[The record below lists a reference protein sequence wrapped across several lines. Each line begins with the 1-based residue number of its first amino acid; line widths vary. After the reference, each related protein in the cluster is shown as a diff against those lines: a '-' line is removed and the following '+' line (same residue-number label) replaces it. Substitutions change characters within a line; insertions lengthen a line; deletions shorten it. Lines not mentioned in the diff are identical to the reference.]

1 MNKLHMEN
9 FNRPMVLDALSL
21 TEQLYQQKISS
32 LSKGNFVQIKAINSK
47 NSNKTEINLLRII
60 YILHFL
66 LYL

>member
-1 MNKLHMEN
+1 
-9 FNRPMVLDALSL
+9 MVLDALSL

-32 LSKGNFVQIKAINSK
+32 LSKGNFVQIKAIYSK

>member
-1 MNKLHMEN
+1 
-9 FNRPMVLDALSL
+9 MVLDALSL

-32 LSKGNFVQIKAINSK
+32 LSKGNFVQIKAIYSK

-66 LYL
+66 LYLCFGN

>member
-1 MNKLHMEN
+1 
-9 FNRPMVLDALSL
+9 MVLDALSL

-47 NSNKTEINLLRII
+47 NSNKTEINNLRII

-66 LYL
+66 LY

>member
-1 MNKLHMEN
+1 MEN